1 VTYSSFISATCVLAV
16 LVHVPSSLTAQ
27 QPPPQTINPNPAAQ
41 PPSPPSVAPGI
52 KPPAP
57 KPAPGSKGDQL
68 IGEFKKRVDAYAEL
82 RTKADDSAP
91 ALKESKDAGK
101 IKDAQ
106 QSLLERIAAA
116 RSNAKPGD
124 IFTPEV
130 AAYFR
135 RLLHPESKEPG
146 TKSLMKED
154 KIVGAVPFKING
166 PYPDEKPLA
175 TSPPNLLEAL
185 PQLPKD
191 IDYRFVGKHLILR
204 DSRANMII
212 DYMLNAIP

>member
-1 VTYSSFISATCVLAV
+1 MTYSSFVSTACILAALLAAPSAA
-16 LVHVPSSLTAQ
+16 AAQQ
-27 QPPPQTINPNPAAQ
+27 QPPQAPKPAAQQ

-57 KPAPGSKGDQL
+57 KPAPGSKEDQL

-82 RTKADDSAP
+82 RKKADDSAP
-91 ALKESKDAGK
+91 PLKESKDAGK

-106 QSLLERIAAA
+106 QGLLERIAAA
-116 RSNAKPGD
+116 RSDAKPGD
-124 IFTPEV
+124 MFTPEV

-154 KIVGAVPFKING
+154 KIVGTVPFKINS

>member
-1 VTYSSFISATCVLAV
+1 VTYSSFISSACVLAA
-16 LVHVPSSLTAQ
+16 LLHAPSTAVAQ
-27 QPPPQTINPNPAAQ
+27 QPPPQTNKPAAQQ

-57 KPAPGSKGDQL
+57 KPAPGTQGDQL

-82 RTKADDSAP
+82 RKKADDSAP
-91 ALKESKDAGK
+91 PLKESEDAGK

-124 IFTPEV
+124 MFTPEV

-154 KIVGAVPFKING
+154 KIVGTVPFKING

-191 IDYRFVGKHLILR
+191 IDYRFVGRHLILR

>member
-1 VTYSSFISATCVLAV
+1 MPGAA
-16 LVHVPSSLTAQ
+16 AQ
-27 QPPPQTINPNPAAQ
+27 QTQAKKPVAEQ
-41 PPSPPSVAPGI
+41 PPKPSVAPGI
-52 KPPAP
+52 NPPQP
-57 KPAPGSKGDQL
+57 KPAPGSKEDQL
-68 IGEFKKRVDAYAEL
+68 IGDFKARVEKYVEL
-82 RTKADDSAP
+82 RKKADDSAP
-91 ALKESKDAGK
+91 PLKESKDAGK
-101 IKDAQ
+101 IKDAE

-116 RSNAKPGD
+116 RSDAKPGEM
-124 IFTPEV
+124 FTPEI

-154 KIVGAVPFKING
+154 KVGTVPFKINA
-166 PYPDEKPLA
+166 PYPDTKPLVTA
-175 TSPPNLLEAL
+175 PPNLLEAL

-191 IDYRFVGKHLILR
+191 IEYRFVGKHLILR